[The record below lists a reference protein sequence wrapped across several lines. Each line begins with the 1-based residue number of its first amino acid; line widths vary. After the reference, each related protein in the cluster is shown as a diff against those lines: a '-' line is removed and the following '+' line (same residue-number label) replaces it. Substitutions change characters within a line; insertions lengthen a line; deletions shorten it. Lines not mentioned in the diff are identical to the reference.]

1 MRIAPLCL
9 LVLALSGCSPAGLML
24 AGTVGGIVLHATG
37 ATDNLVN
44 AYEALKAK
52 KPLACTVHDPR

>member
-1 MRIAPLCL
+1 
-9 LVLALSGCSPAGLML
+9 ML